1 MDSTTDPIVSDVST
15 DSVRD
20 LELAAAFDSLNGL
33 IDWPQVDE
41 IMPLGPATIYTAS
54 ITLWLLVYQ
63 GMHPRASLSEA
74 VLHLINHQ
82 PEHLP
87 SNKRLR
93 DGTLSEAT
101 GSYSQA
107 RKRLT
112 MQVTEWF
119 AGEVSRL
126 LIDASPKTLGGQRV
140 YTIDG
145 STLILAPEPALRK
158 AYPPASNQHGT
169 AVFPVALI
177 VMAHELSSGCALIP
191 QIGAMYGPNAV
202 SETALVPKLMA
213 QMPPRSVVLADAN
226 FGIFWVAHE
235 AHRQGH
241 NFLLRMTASRFRSL
255 QKWAQLIDE
264 GKTAGGLNWKTYQ
277 YTWKPSRQERR
288 KHPDLPIDACLSVKL
303 HQVELRGGKALSI
316 VADVTLSCEEA
327 AAVYQQRGD
336 IETDIENF
344 KVVLD
349 GEHIRARTV
358 PMFHKELLTSFV
370 GYNLVCQFRRQA
382 AKLAQV
388 KPRRLSFTRVWTTFR
403 EFLINTRLTDS
414 ILARKQ
420 FDLALHYASRMK
432 LPNRP
437 GRVYPREAYRQTH
450 KSHGFKKRKSR
461 DENKKTDEKP
471 AS

>member
-1 MDSTTDPIVSDVST
+1 MDLTTDPTVSDVST

-33 IDWPQVDE
+33 IDWPQIDE
-41 IMPLGPATIYTAS
+41 IMPLGSATVYTAS

-63 GMHPRASLSEA
+63 GMHPRASLSES

-87 SNKRLR
+87 DNKRLR
-93 DGTLSEAT
+93 DGTISEAT

-119 AGEVSRL
+119 AGEVSRS
-126 LIDASPKTLGGQRV
+126 LIDASPKTLGNQRV
-140 YTIDG
+140 YMIDG
-145 STLILAPEPALRK
+145 STIKLAPEPGLIK

-191 QIGAMYGPNAV
+191 KIGAMYGPNAV
-202 SETALVPKLMA
+202 SETALVPELLV
-213 QMPPRSVVLADAN
+213 QMPPQSVVLADAN
-226 FGIFWVAHE
+226 FGILWVAYA

-264 GKTAGGLNWKTYQ
+264 GKTAGGLTWKTYQ
-277 YTWKPSRQERR
+277 HTWKPSRQERR
-288 KHPDLPIDACLSVKL
+288 KHPDLPADACLYVKL
-303 HQVELRGGKALSI
+303 HQLELRGGKTLSI
-316 VADVTLSCEEA
+316 VTDVTLSCEEA
-327 AAVYQQRGD
+327 AEVYHQRGD

-349 GEHIRARTV
+349 GENIRARTV
-358 PMFHKELLTSFV
+358 PMFQKELLTSFV

-414 ILARKQ
+414 IEARKQ
-420 FDLALHYASRMK
+420 FDRALHYASRMK

-437 GRVYPREAYRQTH
+437 GRAYPRESYRKTH
-450 KSHGFKKRKSR
+450 KSHGFKKRKPR
-461 DENKKTDEKP
+461 GENKKNEEIPTK
-471 AS
+471 

>member
-1 MDSTTDPIVSDVST
+1 MDAITDACVSDVSS
-15 DSVRD
+15 DPARD
-20 LELAAAFDSLNGL
+20 LELAAAFDSLEGL
-33 IDWPQVDE
+33 IDWPRIDE
-41 IMPLGPATIYTAS
+41 IMPLGSATVYTAS

-74 VLHLINHQ
+74 VQHLINHR

-87 SNKRLR
+87 DNKRLR

-126 LIDASPKTLGGQRV
+126 LIAASPATLGDQRV
-140 YTIDG
+140 YFFDG
-145 STLILAPEPALRK
+145 STITLAPEPALRK
-158 AYPPASNQHGT
+158 AFPPASNQHGT
-169 AVFPVALI
+169 AVFPVALV

-202 SETALVPKLMA
+202 SETALVPGLIA
-213 QMPPRSVVLADAN
+213 QMPPRSIVLADAN
-226 FGIFWVAHE
+226 FGIFWVAHA
-235 AHRQGH
+235 AHREGH

-255 QKWAQLIDE
+255 RKWAQLIDE
-264 GKTAGGLNWKTYQ
+264 GKTAKGLSWKTYRH
-277 YTWKPSRQERR
+277 TWKPSRHDRR
-288 KHPDLPIDACLSVKL
+288 KHPDLPVGASLCVKL
-303 HQVELRGGKALSI
+303 HEIELPSGKTLSI
-316 VADVTLSCEEA
+316 VTDVTQSCEEVA
-327 AAVYQQRGD
+327 EVYRLRGD
-336 IETDIENF
+336 IETDIGNF

-349 GEHIRARTV
+349 GEHIRSRTV
-358 PMFHKELLTSFV
+358 PIFHKELLTSFV

-382 AKLAQV
+382 AKLAHV

-403 EFLINTRLTDS
+403 EFLINTPLTDS

-420 FDLALHYASRMK
+420 FDIALHYASRMK

-437 GRVYPREAYRQTH
+437 NRNYPREAYRQTH
-450 KSHGFKKRKSR
+450 KSHGFLKRKPR
-461 DENKKTDEKP
+461 DEN
-471 AS
+471 S